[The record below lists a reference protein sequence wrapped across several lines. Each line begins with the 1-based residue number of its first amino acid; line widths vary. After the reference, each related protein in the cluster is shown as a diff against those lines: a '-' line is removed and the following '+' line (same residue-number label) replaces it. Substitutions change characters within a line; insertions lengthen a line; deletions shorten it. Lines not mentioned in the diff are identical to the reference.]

1 MLNGLIFFQIQV
13 KYLTDNSFLE
23 KYSNIKLMFK
33 EEFYIPSI
41 KFIKNIQYRS
51 FNLRKK
57 KKKIKYKKTIVLSCL
72 FNFWQ
77 L

>member
-1 MLNGLIFFQIQV
+1 MLNGMIFFQIQV
-13 KYLTDNSFLE
+13 KYLTNNSFLK
-23 KYSNIKLMFK
+23 KYNNIKLMFK

-41 KFIKNIQYRS
+41 KFIKNTQYRS

-57 KKKIKYKKTIVLSCL
+57 KKKIKFKKTIVLSCL